1 MTFHESSDPV
11 DPLEVDPTKE
21 EDDNNGYVNWPL
33 AFKRKPGVNLNKLKI
48 L

>member
-21 EDDNNGYVNWPL
+21 EDDKNGYVNWPL
-33 AFKRKPGVNLNKLKI
+33 AFKRKPGVNLDKLKI